1 MSNNSKGQLWSALI
15 GGVFFTIPYAVL
27 NMPLLAS
34 LGVAAVAYGAGNL
47 IFSGSNTEL
56 KGANSEE
63 RDLYNI
69 LQKAKQQNSQIY
81 AMMGKVE
88 DRNLVSNI
96 KEVHLTVCKIIDT
109 ISKNPDKIDKART
122 FFDYYLPVTLKI
134 LRKYDMIENQR
145 LVSSDSKEIMENT
158 RKMIEKINQS
168 FKMQLSNLYEEDII
182 DTDAELKVFD
192 QMLKSDGFN
201 TEEDFKL

>member
-1 MSNNSKGQLWSALI
+1 MSNNSKGQLWSAVI
-15 GGVFFTIPYAVL
+15 GGVFFTIPYAFL
-27 NMPLLAS
+27 NIPLLAS

-47 IFSGSNTEL
+47 IFSNTNGGI
-56 KGANSEE
+56 KGNSQEMN
-63 RDLYNI
+63 LYDI
-69 LQKAKQQNSQIY
+69 LQQAKQQNSQIY

-88 DRNLVSNI
+88 DRQLVSNI

-109 ISKNPDKIDKART
+109 ISKNPDKLDKART

-134 LRKYDMIENQR
+134 LKKYDMIENQR

-168 FKMQLSNLYEEDII
+168 FKIQLSNLYEADII

-201 TEEDFKL
+201 PDQDFKL